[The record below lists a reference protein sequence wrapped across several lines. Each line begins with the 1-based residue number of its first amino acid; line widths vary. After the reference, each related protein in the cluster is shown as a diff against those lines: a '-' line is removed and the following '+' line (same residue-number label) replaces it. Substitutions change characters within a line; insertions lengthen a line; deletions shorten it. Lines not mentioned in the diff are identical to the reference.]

1 MTDTATDRE
10 TRVGAL
16 LPHGWW
22 ARGLNLRERL
32 AAPDAPASAAGAAS
46 GGRPAPWS
54 CGDAEGFAA
63 RLASLGVGAGL
74 AHGLA
79 QEAPARL
86 AGRAAKPHW
95 AAYIERAVAEVPGAR
110 QAIGRPDAE
119 DSRDGAQ
126 GADGSRAADGSQGAY
141 DAEAD
146 GARLFLPVLR
156 PLISLAWAEVE
167 ASADSGEA
175 ELAAVR
181 PGFEERLGERLTRQA
196 ARTLVKELN
205 LARAAGELPG
215 RTPQDRFAAFLAR
228 LGTPQG
234 LAGLFTRYPVLARM
248 LGQACGYAA
257 EATAELLDRFAA
269 DRPEIVKELLQGTD
283 PGELVRMDLGR
294 GDAHQGNRSV
304 ALLHFADGATVV
316 YKPRPLGQ
324 HELLDRAVGWLNAKV
339 PGLGLRTPRT
349 VHGAGHGWLEFI
361 GHHGCESVTEL
372 DRFYRR
378 QGALLAL
385 LYAVDGV
392 DMHYENVI
400 ASGDQPVLVD
410 AETLLHTG
418 LPAAMTAGP
427 DPAAEALQAS
437 VHRTC
442 LLPSL
447 LIGENGGLDI
457 SSLGGGAGGAY
468 PSDDV
473 CWEGAGTDEM
483 RVRRAAVVCQAGQN
497 RPVLKGGRATGHTD
511 HRAALLEGFRAG
523 YEAIAGHRAELLGA
537 HAEADVTGTGGG
549 LLNRWAAAEGRLI
562 ARSTRLYATLLD
574 ESAHPDVLGD
584 ALARES
590 VFALLWSE
598 SVHDPARQRLVEDEI
613 ADLWC
618 GDVPLFFHHPAG
630 TAVRTTRGD
639 RLEGLLP
646 AAGLDT
652 VRRKIAAM
660 SEVDRYD
667 QEWIISATLAVSS
680 ANSGAAHPRSVLA
693 QRPAPA
699 EVPEPN
705 RLLAA
710 ACGIADELAAR
721 AVPGAG
727 RVNWLGLEQVSGA
740 HWAVLPMGAG
750 LAQGYTGAALF
761 LAQIGA
767 LAGAE
772 RYTALARQ
780 AVRPLPELL
789 AALAAEPELSAAA
802 GPGALHGLGGIVY
815 AVARLSA
822 LFGEAEGDPAG
833 IGRCLPDALAALELA
848 AEADPDGPCDLAD
861 GLAGALAV
869 TVAVAGTPGTPGAAG
884 ARALAGRLADRLLDR
899 LGGATPAPGFAHGD
913 AGIGWALLR
922 YAAGRPE
929 ARRHA
934 EAGTALLRSALDTAL
949 LHPGHLDWSTGLA
962 GTALAAADALG
973 DGAGTGA
980 ALDRSTALLA
990 AAPQAADLSLQHGTL
1005 GALELLSV
1013 RAARGHHPARGALT
1027 RHTGE
1032 LLGRLAEH
1040 GHRCGTPDQV
1050 PSPGLLAG
1058 LSGIGYAL
1066 LRLGFPEAVPS
1077 VLLLEHT
1084 SR

>member
-32 AAPDAPASAAGAAS
+32 AAPDAPASAEDAAPGS
-46 GGRPAPWS
+46 RPAPWS

-74 AHGLA
+74 AYGLA
-79 QEAPARL
+79 AEAPARL
-86 AGRAAKPHW
+86 AGRAAKPGW

-110 QAIGRPDAE
+110 QAVGRPDAE

-126 GADGSRAADGSQGAY
+126 GPHGTDAD
-141 DAEAD
+141 AD
-146 GARLFLPVLR
+146 GAALFLPVLR
-156 PLISLAWAEVE
+156 PLIALAWAEVE
-167 ASADSGEA
+167 ARADGAEA

-181 PGFEERLGERLTRQA
+181 AGFEERLGERLTRQA

-269 DRPEIVKELLQGTD
+269 DRLEIVKELLQGTD

-324 HELLDRAVGWLNAKV
+324 HDLLDRAVGWLNAKV

-349 VHGAGHGWLEFI
+349 VRGAGHGWLEFI
-361 GHHGCESVTEL
+361 EHHGCESVTEL

-400 ASGDQPVLVD
+400 ACGDQPVLVD

-483 RVRRAAVVCQAGQN
+483 RVRRAAVACQAGQN
-497 RPVLKGGRATGHTD
+497 RPVLKDGRATGHTD

-523 YEAIAGHRAELLGA
+523 YEAIAGHRAELLGTDA
-537 HAEADVTGTGGG
+537 GAGADAGAGG
-549 LLNRWAAAEGRLI
+549 LLDRWAAGEGRLI

-574 ESAHPDVLGD
+574 ESTHPDVLGD

-598 SVHDPARQRLVEDEI
+598 SVYDPARQRLVEDEI
-613 ADLWC
+613 GDLWC
-618 GDVPLFFHHPAG
+618 GDVPLFFHHPAD
-630 TAVRTTRGD
+630 TAVRTARGD

-680 ANSGAAHPRSVLA
+680 ANSGAVHPRSVLVG
-693 QRPAPA
+693 RPAPA

-727 RVNWLGLEQVSGA
+727 RVNWLGLEQVAGE

-750 LAQGYTGAALF
+750 LAQGYTGVALF

-789 AALAAEPELSAAA
+789 AALATEPELSAAA

-822 LFGEAEGDPAG
+822 LFGEAEGDAEG

-848 AEADPDGPCDLAD
+848 AEADQDGPCDLAD

-869 TVAVAGTPGTPGAAG
+869 TTAVVGTPGAAG
-884 ARALAGRLADRLLDR
+884 AEALAGRLADLLLAR

-934 EAGTALLRSALDTAL
+934 EAGAALLRSALDTAL
-949 LHPGHLDWSTGLA
+949 LHPGHLDWSTGLS
-962 GTALAAADALG
+962 GTALAAAATLG
-973 DGAGTGA
+973 ADSLGTGA
-980 ALDRSTALLA
+980 ALDRSVALLA
-990 AAPQAADLSLQHGTL
+990 EAPQATDLSLQHGTL

-1013 RAARGHHPARGALT
+1013 RTAQGHHPARGALT

-1032 LLGRLAEH
+1032 LLGRLAEY

-1084 SR
+1084 AR